1 VRTRR
6 LVVAGYSD
14 DHADVG
20 NIDLAVD
27 REVGVESHGVEVGSM
42 AAVPRPETHLQ
53 RAPTAPSQDSGWIG
67 KLRGPVALFE
77 TRSDD
82 GRWTHSGSWGV
93 G

>member
-27 REVGVESHGVEVGSM
+27 REVGVESHGV
-42 AAVPRPETHLQ
+42 PRPETHLQ

-77 TRSDD
+77 TRSVFLRGADD